1 MGEVSKQERE
11 QEMFRLIEQCHCGE
25 MTNKAFCREY
35 QLPEWKF
42 YYWQNKYREY
52 QQPQGFVPVNVSQ
65 SKSGTQNK
73 IEIHYPNGIHIRLPQ
88 QTGMTMVKALIGI
101 L

>member
-1 MGEVSKQERE
+1 MEDVSKQERE

-73 IEIHYPNGIHIRLPQ
+73 IEIHYPNGIHIHLPQ